1 MSTLADRVSVV
12 VATRDRRASLLRT
25 LHALPAGPEVVVV
38 DNGSEDGSATAA
50 RRLGATVLALPR
62 NAGAAAR
69 TDGVRRAGTPYVAFA
84 DDDSWWAPGALERA
98 VELLEAHPRLG
109 VVVARV
115 LLADGREDAVSQE
128 LARAPL
134 GRSPGAPGPDALSF
148 PAFAAVLRREAYLA
162 TGGFSR
168 LLFFGGE
175 EHLLALDLAAAG
187 WQLAHCADVV
197 ARHDPAAGDV
207 APDRWARQTRN
218 DLLVT
223 WLRLPVAT
231 ALRHTAALGA
241 RAVREPA
248 AARALAGVLRLL
260 PAALAR
266 RRPVPRAL
274 ADRFAAAQRPLG

>member
-25 LHALPAGPEVVVV
+25 LRALPAGPEVVVV
-38 DNGSEDGSATAA
+38 DNGSRDGSATAA

-115 LLADGREDAVSQE
+115 LLADGREDAVSQK

-134 GRSPGAPGPDALSF
+134 GRSPGAPGPDTLSF

-187 WQLAHCADVV
+187 WQLTHCADVV
-197 ARHDPAAGDV
+197 ARHHPAATTV
-207 APDRWARQTRN
+207 SAARWARQTRN
-218 DLLVT
+218 DVLVA
-223 WLRLPVAT
+223 WLRLPLRT
-231 ALRHTAALGA
+231 ALAETAGLA
-241 RAVREPA
+241 RRSPSEPA

-274 ADRFAAAQRPLG
+274 ADRFATAQRPLG

>member
-25 LHALPAGPEVVVV
+25 LRALPAGPEVVVV
-38 DNGSEDGSATAA
+38 DNGSRDGSAAAA

-69 TDGVRRAGTPYVAFA
+69 TDGVRRAGTPTSPSPTTTRGGRPARWSGPSSCWRPTPA
-84 DDDSWWAPGALERA
+84 RRRRRPGAAGRRPGGRRQP
-98 VELLEAHPRLG
+98 EARPRP
-109 VVVARV
+109 
-115 LLADGREDAVSQE
+115 GR
-128 LARAPL
+128 PL
-134 GRSPGAPGPDALSF
+134 PGAPGPDALSF

-187 WQLAHCADVV
+187 WQLSHCADVV

-207 APDRWARQTRN
+207 APGRWARQTRN

-248 AARALAGVLRLL
+248 AARALAGALRLL

-266 RRPVPRAL
+266 RRPVSRDL
-274 ADRFAAAQRPLG
+274 ADRFATAQRPLG